1 MSCGQGGDLDQV
13 VGEDPLSG
21 PGFRSF
27 EAVQA
32 GAVPA
37 VSAFEGA
44 DPAFASGSPFD
55 GAAKCW
61 AFLDLLAG
69 GTGSA
74 LARDHDSADTQVGEV
89 VFDGGF
95 AVPAVS
101 GHRPGRATGPGSDP
115 LDRRG
120 QLWCVGGVSDMQL
133 VIHDDAVVV
142 VDNLALV
149 AEFDGFTQPA
159 LGDRAGIA
167 VVQADHPGRAI
178 GSPPG
183 DPLPGLLGDLGGGF
197 QQGRQVIDGAGQPT
211 ASAPP
216 AASRTPAWASCA
228 ALACARRSAR
238 RALPSRRCASRVAAW
253 ARSASSPV
261 TRCTPSLTWSRP
273 SWLRDRSFAAIPC
286 ARFPAARERSRS
298 RVRTAPPALWIR
310 APAAPIRRIALA
322 SNPESVG

>member
-197 QQGRQVIDGAGQPT
+197 QQGRQVIDGAGPPT
-211 ASAPP
+211 PSAPP

-273 SWLRDRSFAAIPC
+273 SWLRERSFAAIPC

-310 APAAPIRRIALA
+310 APAAPIRRSAWA

>member
-13 VGEDPLSG
+13 
-21 PGFRSF
+21 
-27 EAVQA
+27 
-32 GAVPA
+32 
-37 VSAFEGA
+37 EGA

-101 GHRPGRATGPGSDP
+101 GHRRGRATGPGSDP

-142 VDNLALV
+142 V
-149 AEFDGFTQPA
+149 
-159 LGDRAGIA
+159 
-167 VVQADHPGRAI
+167 
-178 GSPPG
+178 
-183 DPLPGLLGDLGGGF
+183 
-197 QQGRQVIDGAGQPT
+197 
-211 ASAPP
+211 
-216 AASRTPAWASCA
+216 
-228 ALACARRSAR
+228 
-238 RALPSRRCASRVAAW
+238 
-253 ARSASSPV
+253 
-261 TRCTPSLTWSRP
+261 
-273 SWLRDRSFAAIPC
+273 
-286 ARFPAARERSRS
+286 
-298 RVRTAPPALWIR
+298 
-310 APAAPIRRIALA
+310 
-322 SNPESVG
+322 